1 MRRRARP
8 PGPFTVEYVPLSADD
23 SPDQLLT
30 IKNNTEMSVQ
40 PTLSF
45 SARDL
50 WGREL
55 PGVAVQTVNGSHR
68 GGGPL
73 LAAGGT
79 LVDIL
84 RFDGIGA
91 RHVRGVDVQLAAA
104 EQSDHPALEADI
116 KTVMIDLE
124 QKATAD
130 PEEFWGVGMVNPN
143 PFGVTVR
150 VSLVEFEDRH
160 GDDPRQAV
168 DVVTLQED
176 IDMAS
181 VSNHVIWL
189 PEDVRGRFHAV
200 THHLRP
206 ESLL

>member
-8 PGPFTVEYVPLSADD
+8 QGPFTVEYVPLSADG

-30 IKNNTEMSVQ
+30 IRNNTETSVQ

-45 SARDL
+45 GARDL

-55 PGVAVQTVNGSHR
+55 PGVVTQTVNGSDR
-68 GGGPL
+68 GGPL
-73 LAAGGT
+73 LPAGGT

-84 RFDGIGA
+84 RFDGLGA
-91 RHVRGVDVQLAAA
+91 RYVRGVDVELAAV
-104 EQSDHPALEADI
+104 EQSDHPALEGDVT
-116 KTVMIDLE
+116 TVMIDLD
-124 QKATAD
+124 QQATLEPD
-130 PEEFWGVGMVNPN
+130 DFWGIGMVNPN

-206 ESLL
+206 ETLV